1 MRSDPRMHAMRFFLV
16 AALLFAVPAWAHH
29 GTSAYDFT
37 KTITLNGTATSFDW
51 GNPHCL
57 LHLDVKA
64 SSGAVE
70 RWTLEL
76 APPTA
81 MSRKGWDKGSIKP
94 GDEVT
99 IDAHPAKNGIPLG
112 ISSST
117 SYVLKTVVNGK
128 QLPSR

>member
-1 MRSDPRMHAMRFFLV
+1 MRSYPRTHPTRF
-16 AALLFAVPAWAHH
+16 
-29 GTSAYDFT
+29 
-37 KTITLNGTATSFDW
+37 
-51 GNPHCL
+51 
-57 LHLDVKA
+57 
-64 SSGAVE
+64 SGAVQ

-81 MSRKGWDKGSIKP
+81 MSRKGWDKDSIKP
-94 GDEVT
+94 GDEVM
-99 IDAHPAKNGIPLG
+99 IDAHPAKSGIPLG

>member
-1 MRSDPRMHAMRFFLV
+1 MRSYPRMHPTRFCL
-16 AALLFAVPAWAHH
+16 AAFLLFAVPALAHH
-29 GTSAYDFT
+29 GTSGYDFT
-37 KTITLNGTATSFDW
+37 KTITLSGTATSFDW
-51 GNPHCL
+51 SNPHCL
-57 LHLDVKA
+57 LHLDVKDE
-64 SSGAVE
+64 SGAVQ

-81 MSRKGWDKGSIKP
+81 MSRKGWDKDSIKP
-94 GDEVT
+94 GDEVM
-99 IDAHPAKNGIPLG
+99 IDAHPAKSGIPLG